1 MELVFQV
8 TQDADGGYC
17 AECLSEDIFTQ
28 AESWDELRGNVR
40 EAIEAYYFDADTKPE
55 AFRLNLTIN
64 EVVSVA

>member
-40 EAIEAYYFDADTKPE
+40 EAIEAYYFDAEK
-55 AFRLNLTIN
+55 AG
-64 EVVSVA
+64 